1 MPGPE
6 GIDMVIHAP
15 YRLQVCAI
23 LSAVDGV
30 EFSALREMLAV
41 SDSALSKHLATLES
55 AGYVTTTR
63 RTRQARSRVWVS
75 MTPAGWDAY
84 HAHVQA
90 LRQLIGSS

>member
-15 YRLQVCAI
+15 HRLQICAI
-23 LSAVDGV
+23 LSAVEGV

-63 RTRQARSRVWVS
+63 RAREGRSRVWVS
-75 MTPAGWDAY
+75 MTTAGSGAY
-84 HAHVQA
+84 HGHVQA
-90 LRQLIGSS
+90 LRQLIDSS